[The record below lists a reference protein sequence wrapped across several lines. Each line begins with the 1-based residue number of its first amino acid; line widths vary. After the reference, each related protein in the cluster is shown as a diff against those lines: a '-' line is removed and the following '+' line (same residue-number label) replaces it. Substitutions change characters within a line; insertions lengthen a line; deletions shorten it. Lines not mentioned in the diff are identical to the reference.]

1 MRIAVAGMLAALV
14 SIAAALAPPAGRVIS
29 GWGGIEDLAAYSKA
43 VAPHAPAMI
52 SFEVGPDFSLVSDF
66 LSHYR
71 EFAAAHGF
79 FVATIG
85 LSFRGHEHDVATGM
99 RDPDLY
105 VIADGLRDA
114 KMPVLLSIGRDFNEP
129 GAPYATSGY
138 IGAFRHTTE
147 VFRREIPN
155 FAAVWEA
162 TARGFSDPHYMKW
175 YPGDDVVDWWG
186 IDFGDAK
193 DFGSAESKAFLDEAA
208 NHRKPILIRAGP
220 GSVKSERKALKW
232 YESFFDF
239 IRGHPAIAA
248 FAVTPP
254 ARLARWPKVAAY
266 VKQQL
271 ADPRFIDANGAA
283 VIFHPTRT
291 EP

>member
-14 SIAAALAPPAGRVIS
+14 SLAAALAPPAGRVIS
-29 GWGGIEDLAAYSKA
+29 GWGSGEDLAPYSKA

-52 SFEVGPDFSLVSDF
+52 AFEAAVDSN
-66 LSHYR
+66 
-71 EFAAAHGF
+71 AAAPFLNAYRAFATSHGF
-79 FVATIG
+79 FIAQVS
-85 LSFRGHEHDVATGM
+85 LSFRGNEHDVATGM

-105 VIADGLRDA
+105 VIADGLRDV

-147 VFRREIPN
+147 VFHREIPN

-162 TARGFSDPHYMKW
+162 TARGVSDPSYMKW

-193 DFGSAESKAFLDEAA
+193 DFGSAESKAFLDEATQ
-208 NHRKPILIRAGP
+208 HRKPLMINATEHNLKSDAG
-220 GSVKSERKALKW
+220 ALKW
-232 YESFFDF
+232 YRSVFDF
-239 IRGHPAIAA
+239 VRANPVVAA
-248 FAVTPP
+248 VSFGIGTHQ
-254 ARLARWPKVAAY
+254 LEWPKATAY
-266 VKQQL
+266 LKQQL
-271 ADPRFIDANGAA
+271 ADPRFIDANEAPA
-283 VIFHPTRT
+283 IFHPRRT